1 MKTQQ
6 KPKNK
11 NTILPKPRKSLKSE
25 TAEKCIAGVIALQP
39 KFYCIKL
46 EDDSTKLAAKGIP
59 RFQQETLSYEKYEE
73 AYNTQRRGENFTV
86 TSIRSDRAELVTRRE
101 TRQGLFFMDLK
112 RYYHNIDDSVAYGHP
127 SIPKPTQSSLPP
139 SPAPRPAKRA
149 REGELVLE
157 TNKRHRKLLKANLD
171 KRQV

>member
-1 MKTQQ
+1 M
-6 KPKNK
+6 
-11 NTILPKPRKSLKSE
+11 KSE
-25 TAEKCIAGVIALQP
+25 TAEKRIAGVIALQP
-39 KFYCIKL
+39 KCYCIKL

-112 RYYHNIDDSVAYGHP
+112 RYYHNIDHSVAYGHP
-127 SIPKPTQSSLPP
+127 SIPRPAESAPAP
-139 SPAPRPAKRA
+139 PAPRPAKRA

-157 TNKRHRKLLKANLD
+157 PNKRHKKHIKAFLK
-171 KRQV
+171 KR